1 LLRCL
6 FLLLLF
12 SCAELRELRE
22 DFRDDHA
29 CGTGMVHFVGTVRV
43 LTKLA
48 KTAPVTTVMVVRRI
62 LGEDPDLTPDDVV
75 SICLPK
81 DEKKAGD

>member
-1 LLRCL
+1 
-6 FLLLLF
+6 
-12 SCAELRELRE
+12 
-22 DFRDDHA
+22 
-29 CGTGMVHFVGTVRV
+29 MVHFVGTVRV

-75 SICLPK
+75 SICVPK